1 MRKVPGWVLI
11 LLVIINF
18 AIAYQFPI
26 LPCNINSYD
35 FWSSGFCTL
44 TEAYSNNPLLM
55 LILPFIFA
63 LLEIVVFYIFF
74 SFIRF
79 GKAYS

>member
-1 MRKVPGWVLI
+1 MRKVSGWFFI
-11 LLVIINF
+11 FLVIINF

-44 TEAYSNNPLLM
+44 GELYSTNPLLM
-55 LILPFIFA
+55 TILPFIFA
-63 LLEIVVFYIFF
+63 LLEIVVFYILL
-74 SFIRF
+74 SFIKF
-79 GKAYS
+79 GRLHK